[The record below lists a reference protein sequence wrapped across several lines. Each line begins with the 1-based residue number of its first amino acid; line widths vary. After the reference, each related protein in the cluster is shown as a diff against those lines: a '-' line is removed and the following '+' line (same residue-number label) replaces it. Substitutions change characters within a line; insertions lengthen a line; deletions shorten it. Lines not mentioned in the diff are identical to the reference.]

1 MRKYY
6 YKKLLNYLI
15 SRVDELKNVSLNKF
29 EFLKTKSKHKNL
41 FWPF

>member
-1 MRKYY
+1 MINYY

-15 SRVDELKNVSLNKF
+15 SRVDELKNVGLNKS